1 MHLRNGSKT
10 TGSKLTEVKGKMDDL
25 AIVGDFNVPFS
36 TMDRPI
42 TQKVNKETEYLSN
55 TIQQLDLID
64 MYGTL

>member
-1 MHLRNGSKT
+1 MHLRNDSKT

-25 AIVGDFNVPFS
+25 TIVGDFNVPFS

-42 TQKVNKETEYLSN
+42 TQKVNKEIEYLSN
-55 TIQQLDLID
+55 TMQQLDLID